1 MPRDPRWSGW
11 PFAFGWIWW
20 PSGEKDVNN
29 QIRPGHVRIG
39 ALDADRWWEIPI
51 RVWDELAQKHM
62 NDRTIKPG
70 QPVQMPDRKVL
81 NIPYMLLDDE
91 ADALVRR
98 QMRPNADRTPLR
110 VKTLEGVILEQAPRD
125 WFESLAA
132 THIQRRKT
140 EPPNSLRIGN
150 EVVTVDYECFDAIVK
165 DFVRNQRDRFLAAG
179 KWPEL
184 LIHEGVRDPNKPGPL
199 PVQGRADAFG
209 QGTTAG
215 LNPVKPLPGQGG
227 NQMSLPGI
235 ENEQLT

>member
-1 MPRDPRWSGW
+1 MPRDPRWNGW

-20 PSGEKDVNN
+20 PSGEKDERNLV
-29 QIRPGHVRIG
+29 RPGHVRVG
-39 ALDADRWWEIPI
+39 HLDSNRWWEVPI

-81 NIPYMLLDDE
+81 TIPYMALDDE
-91 ADALVRR
+91 ADALIRR
-98 QMRPNADRTPLR
+98 QMRPNPDRSPLR
-110 VKTLEGVILEQAPRD
+110 LKSVEGMVMEQAPRD
-125 WFESLAA
+125 WFEGLAA

-140 EPPNSLRIGN
+140 EPPISLRVGN
-150 EVVTVDYECFDAIVK
+150 DIISIDYEGFDAIVK
-165 DFVRNQRDRFLAAG
+165 DFVRNQRDRFVAAG

-184 LIHEGVRDPNKPGPL
+184 LIHEGIRDANKPGPL

-215 LNPVKPLPGQGG
+215 LNPVKPVPGQQG
-227 NQMSLPGI
+227 NQMSLPGL
-235 ENEQLT
+235 ENQELA